1 MRELKLG
8 LFFFATGYHPAG
20 WRLPEAKSDG
30 TFDIA
35 FVISVARQLEA
46 AKFDFLFLGDTLSTP
61 ARLQYQRPSQII
73 RYEPFTL
80 LSTLAAHTT
89 RLGFVVTANTSYT
102 DPFHLARMTASLDHL
117 SHGRVAL
124 NVVTGLYQHN
134 VPGFGKNGEPDAD
147 ERYDRAEEFVEVMK
161 QLWDSWDDGVYV
173 RDKTTGRF
181 IDEALVTDVRHK
193 GAYFD
198 IRGPLNV
205 LRPPQ
210 GHIPLLHAGR
220 TERSRN
226 FAAKHAD
233 VLFSMATRTEHAIAY
248 REDIERRLPAFG
260 RTPETLIL
268 PGLIPIV
275 GRTTEEARAR
285 YEQLN
290 SLLVPDPQNIVELS
304 KTIGRD
310 LSVIDP
316 ELAIRRIVPSYAP
329 DDYTEDLIFQTSA
342 NTGKADPTLQDVL
355 AYFQATKHSRFLLA
369 VGSPIDVA
377 DLIERWFAT
386 GAADG
391 FIICPAY
398 YREGLDLFIDE
409 VVPELRRRGLFKSDY
424 AGQTFREHFGLERP
438 RNGHPGA
445 RPADLA
451 TP

>member
-61 ARLQYQRPSQII
+61 ARQQYQRPSQIV

-80 LSTLAAHTT
+80 LSALATHTT

-102 DPFHLARMTASLDHL
+102 EPFHLARITASLDHL

-124 NVVTGLYQHN
+124 NVVTGLYPHN
-134 VPGFGKNGEPDAD
+134 VPDFGKNGEPDAD

-161 QLWDSWDDGVYV
+161 QLWDSWDDDVYV
-173 RDKTTGRF
+173 RDKATGQF
-181 IDEALVTDVRHK
+181 VDEALVTDVRHK

-226 FAAKHAD
+226 FAAQHAD
-233 VLFSMATRTEHAIAY
+233 VLFSMATRTEHAVAY
-248 REDIERRLPAFG
+248 RNDIERRRPAFG
-260 RTPETLIL
+260 RTPGTLVL

-290 SLLVPDPQNIVELS
+290 ALLVPDPQNVVELS
-304 KTIGRD
+304 RVFGRD
-310 LSVIDP
+310 LSAEDP
-316 ELAIRRIVPSYAP
+316 GQPISRIVSSHAA
-329 DDYTEDLIFQTSA
+329 DDQVEDLVFQTSA

-369 VGSPIDVA
+369 VGSPADVA
-377 DLIERWFAT
+377 DLIERWFVAR
-386 GAADG
+386 AADG

-398 YREGLDLFIDE
+398 YREGLDLFVDE
-409 VVPELRRRGLFKSDY
+409 VVPELRRRGLFRSEY
-424 AGQTFREHFGLERP
+424 AGQTFRAHFDLERP
-438 RNGHPGA
+438 GNGHRDTGPAGRAA
-445 RPADLA
+445 R
-451 TP
+451 